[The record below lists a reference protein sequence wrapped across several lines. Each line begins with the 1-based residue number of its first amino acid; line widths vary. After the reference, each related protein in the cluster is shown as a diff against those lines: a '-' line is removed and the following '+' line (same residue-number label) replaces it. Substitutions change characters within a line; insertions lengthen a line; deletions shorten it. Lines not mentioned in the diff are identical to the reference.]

1 MLTLY
6 KRQIAEVW
14 EIGRETPQ
22 PEWVRDAFRKNY
34 ICWLDEHVRI
44 LMTGLNPSLTTNL
57 KIGTTGTVG
66 GGFAGYGMYVLG
78 YPGDFLDVTNHRV
91 ISAKKF
97 HKEYQIIDGQKKQTM
112 NFYDWF
118 NFEGLQ
124 QKGALWKI
132 VGSIFFVGFHLFII
146 YLVQR

>member
-1 MLTLY
+1 
-6 KRQIAEVW
+6 
-14 EIGRETPQ
+14 
-22 PEWVRDAFRKNY
+22 
-34 ICWLDEHVRI
+34 
-44 LMTGLNPSLTTNL
+44 
-57 KIGTTGTVG
+57 
-66 GGFAGYGMYVLG
+66 
-78 YPGDFLDVTNHRV
+78 
-91 ISAKKF
+91 
-97 HKEYQIIDGQKKQTM
+97 M

>member
-57 KIGTTGTVG
+57 KISATGTVG

-91 ISAKKF
+91 ISAK
-97 HKEYQIIDGQKKQTM
+97 
-112 NFYDWF
+112 N
-118 NFEGLQ
+118 
-124 QKGALWKI
+124 
-132 VGSIFFVGFHLFII
+132 SIKNIRL
-146 YLVQR
+146 LMDRKSRL